1 MNNVSGFLAS
11 GVSSGIKKKNKMDL
25 ALIYSERP
33 AKVSAFFTENIV
45 KAAPIVIG
53 IDRIKN
59 GLCQAIIVNSGN
71 ANACTGEKGIRNAED
86 ICSFLARN
94 LKIDKSLVIPSSTGV
109 IGTQLPVQIIK
120 KAIPSLIKN
129 LKYDG
134 INDFSNAILTTDQF
148 PKLSSRK
155 ISIGSKAGRIIA
167 IGKGAG
173 MIAPNMATMLCFII
187 TDINISRAA
196 MNRALRNSVEDSF
209 NKIIVDGDT
218 STNDSVFLLAN
229 GELDNNEINLKSVY
243 YKIFEKALTQV
254 NTDISKMIVKDGEGA
269 TKVVTIEVKGA
280 KSTRDA
286 NKIARTIGN
295 SLLVK
300 TALFGEDANWGR
312 FIAAAGRAGVKFDYS
327 KADLFFNNIKAFSN
341 GVQSSHESKF
351 SHIFKKPAFKVTLKL
366 REGAAS
372 SFVIT
377 SDLTPDYIKI
387 NADYRT

>member
-1 MNNVSGFLAS
+1 
-11 GVSSGIKKKNKMDL
+11 MDL

-86 ICSFLARN
+86 ICSFLARS

-120 KAIPSLIKN
+120 KAIPGLIKS

-327 KADLFFNNIKAFSN
+327 KADLF
-341 GVQSSHESKF
+341 
-351 SHIFKKPAFKVTLKL
+351 L
-366 REGAAS
+366 
-372 SFVIT
+372 IT
-377 SDLTPDYIKI
+377 
-387 NADYRT
+387 